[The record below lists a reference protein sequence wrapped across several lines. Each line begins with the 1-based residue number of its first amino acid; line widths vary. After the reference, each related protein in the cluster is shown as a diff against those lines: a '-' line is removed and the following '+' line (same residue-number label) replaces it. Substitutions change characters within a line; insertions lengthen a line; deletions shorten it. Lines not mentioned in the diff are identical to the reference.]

1 MLPFQPEEFGLSVR
15 IDNRLAA
22 QRVANGEA
30 TELFEI
36 IELMAAC
43 RCLYDLATLA
53 SRELTTIQDC
63 LALWS
68 SMRDQFS
75 GMCHAWEGIP
85 MNGEA
90 TSVHRAELRRLRGLC
105 EDRLGL
111 YTISNRERRK
121 HARERDAEIAS
132 YGERNGEEAAG
143 YSTQSTPQHVYSHCR
158 A

>member
-1 MLPFQPEEFGLSVR
+1 MLPFQPEEFALTVR
-15 IDNRLAA
+15 IDNRVAA
-22 QRVANGEA
+22 QRVASDEA
-30 TELFEI
+30 VELYEVV
-36 IELMAAC
+36 ELMAAC

-75 GMCHAWEGIP
+75 GMCHAWE
-85 MNGEA
+85 
-90 TSVHRAELRRLRGLC
+90 
-105 EDRLGL
+105 
-111 YTISNRERRK
+111 
-121 HARERDAEIAS
+121 AEIAS

-143 YSTQSTPQHVYSHCR
+143 YSTQSTPQHVYSYCQ